1 MNIRKWLSFVLV
13 AVMLSTACVASA
25 ATFTPGE
32 YEASAQGFGGTITV
46 KVTVDEETITAIEID
61 GSGETPA
68 LGGAAIEQFTE
79 AYVGKADGRC
89 RG

>member
-46 KVTVDEETITAIEID
+46 KVTVDEEAITAIEID
-61 GSGETPA
+61 GSGDA
-68 LGGAAIEQFTE
+68 CA
-79 AYVGKADGRC
+79 GRC
-89 RG
+89 GHRAVYPGIRGQGGC

>member
-61 GSGETPA
+61 GSGETPGA
-68 LGGAAIEQFTE
+68 GRCCHRAVHRGVRRQGGC
-79 AYVGKADGRC
+79 RC

>member
-46 KVTVDEETITAIEID
+46 KVTVDEEAITAIEID

-68 LGGAAIEQFTE
+68 LGGAAIEQFTQ
-79 AYVGKADGRC
+79 A
-89 RG
+89 